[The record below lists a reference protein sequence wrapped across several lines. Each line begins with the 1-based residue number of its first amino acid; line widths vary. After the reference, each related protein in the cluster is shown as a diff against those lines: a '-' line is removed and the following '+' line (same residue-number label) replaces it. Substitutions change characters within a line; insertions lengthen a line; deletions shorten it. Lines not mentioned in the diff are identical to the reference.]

1 MAYIIEQ
8 KIKGKIYLYKVE
20 RYWDKAKKQP
30 RQRRTYI
37 GPKQNGNKA
46 KTRQNQS
53 SLVSKG
59 FGNIFLVRYLSD
71 KLGLTEILKLYFP
84 ENYQEILALAFYEI
98 MEASALY
105 QFSYWFE

>member
-20 RYWDKAKKQP
+20 SYWDKTKKQP

-37 GPKQNGNKA
+37 GPKQNENRA
-46 KTRQNQS
+46 KTKRNQS

-59 FGNIFLVRYLSD
+59 FGNVFLVRYIY
-71 KLGLTEILKLYFP
+71 LTRSQIALFKELKT
-84 ENYQEILALAFYEI
+84 QG
-98 MEASALY
+98 
-105 QFSYWFE
+105 